1 LFYVKAQNESQ
12 VSDINKTRKEGH
24 PNMLKTLL
32 ATNNKEIDAAV
43 GGDAVYF
50 REAIYEAAIR
60 IGAKTVILSGFLPG
74 QARLADIVYLLRRQ
88 DIRVIFLAGSLEP
101 SDPIFTKLLQ
111 YGVYDILFNP
121 VQPERVLNILRTP
134 MSFAQ
139 AASVLNL
146 PSDGLPT
153 VVAVRSEPI
162 VTAVATQDQLITSVP
177 APTPAS
183 TEKTSRPN
191 ASIGS
196 IVAVWSPAPT
206 GKTFSAINLSFAAAA
221 TRKTALVDYT
231 GAAHTWLNLPKGE
244 RGLYTGEPRKQFQ
257 GVTGATPDV
266 YTFDPIHAQN
276 ENMNIALLD
285 DLRRT
290 YNLII
295 VDGYLPPNPETLLVV
310 ADHDLHHM
318 RIIQQALPSVT
329 TNERQNTLLLINN
342 AARLPYP
349 IKHKDEFGRDPVAVI
364 PYCPGAVAAILCG
377 EPQIVSDLLLK
388 KTFDRVASACITG
401 KAQVV
406 PLQRGAAS

>member
-1 LFYVKAQNESQ
+1 
-12 VSDINKTRKEGH
+12 
-24 PNMLKTLL
+24 MLKTLL
-32 ATNNKEIDAAV
+32 ATNNKEIDSAI

-50 REAIYEAAIR
+50 REAVYEAAIR
-60 IGAKTVILSGFLPG
+60 TGAKTVILSAFLPG
-74 QARLADIVYLLRRQ
+74 QAGLADIVYVLRRQ
-88 DIRVIFLAGSLEP
+88 DIRVIFLAGSMETN
-101 SDPIFTKLLQ
+101 DPLFAKLLQ
-111 YGVYDILFNP
+111 YGVYDIIFNP
-121 VQPERVLNILRTP
+121 VQPERVLSVLQSP
-134 MSFAQ
+134 MNFAQ
-139 AASVLNL
+139 AASILKL
-146 PSDGLPT
+146 PSDGIPVFTAGQSVPT
-153 VVAVRSEPI
+153 PI
-162 VTAVATQDQLITSVP
+162 VGHGIPTTIQDQLITSIP
-177 APTPAS
+177 APPPSSVA
-183 TEKTSRPN
+183 ERGGRPGT
-191 ASIGS
+191 SIGS

-266 YTFDPIHAQN
+266 FTFDPMHAQN

-388 KTFDRVASACITG
+388 KTFDRVASVCITG

-406 PLQRGAAS
+406 PLQRNTAS